1 MVEVMTQVVESF
13 FAQSKFSKAQ
23 QKVLESALTLFM
35 EKGFYKT
42 TIPDIV
48 EHSGVSTGSIY
59 HAFSGKDELAEVM
72 MTSLFEIIVLQQT
85 QVMQNKANAFEKY
98 QAMVTWMIDTANDY
112 PRMMRFILYA
122 RHNEFLPDVA
132 PACSSEPFM
141 NLRQIMLEGMQQGT
155 VRQMDDLIAA
165 SFAFGG
171 VLRMIQLDLDN
182 ALQQP
187 LKDVLSQ
194 IIECG
199 WRSVSVKD

>member
-1 MVEVMTQVVESF
+1 MSEVIESF
-13 FAQSKFSKAQ
+13 FAQSGFSKAQ
-23 QKVLESALTLFM
+23 QKVLDSALTLFM

-59 HAFSGKDELAEVM
+59 HAFSGKEDLAETM
-72 MTSLFEIIVLQQT
+72 MNTLFELIELQQAEVV
-85 QVMQNKANAFEKY
+85 QDKSSAFEQY
-98 QAMVTWMIDTANDY
+98 QAMVTWMIDTSVNY

-122 RHNEFLPDVA
+122 RHNEFMPDVA
-132 PACSSEPFM
+132 PACSSKPFM
-141 NLRQIMLEGMQQGT
+141 NLRKIMVDGMTQGS

-171 VLRMIQLDLDN
+171 VLRMIQLSLDG
-182 ALQQP
+182 ALEQP
-187 LKDVLSQ
+187 LKDSLAE

-199 WRSVSVKD
+199 WRSVSVAD